1 MKNIYI
7 HIIFLILGFGQL
19 YTFEYDL
26 GYYMIEKNSYY
37 ILINFLNKIIKL
49 YYLIQI
55 GIILYNMHLDDT
67 IIFNMNQSIIENRY
81 VFFTSYK
88 LDNNFI
94 LY

>member
-7 HIIFLILGFGQL
+7 HILFLILGFGQL

-26 GYYMIEKNSYY
+26 GYYMIEKNSYC

-55 GIILYNMHLDDT
+55 GISLYNMHLDDT

-81 VFFTSYK
+81 VFFNSYK